1 MSSNVLIVESCDW
14 RYKETMSNRN
24 VPRPISY
31 AQKRTSA
38 AGRGGGRPTQER
50 WSSSREQQPEWRARK
65 EEESRKRADPESPG
79 SPRGTCQSMCP
90 NQELQERES
99 QNRLHRFETLAGT
112 EKRAGERCRR
122 PRADPKR
129 TVKEYSRPAAG
140 KDSTRPS
147 DLRPPAVLLRTVCY
161 LIDDIATMPGQT
173 SWNEVYDF
181 AFDRLRS
188 VRQDMIIQRTAGPES
203 RAVLERTVR
212 LLAYASFRLCGEPL
226 RLYDPRINDTHLQES
241 LSWLLRCYDSEPG
254 PHGNREEFQ
263 ALSLLYNL
271 GSSRVLQHTL
281 ELPERLRSS
290 PAIALALS
298 INRAFSERNP
308 VRLLRLAQRL
318 SFLQSCAL
326 HRHMAAVRRDLLLL
340 YSHGLSSR
348 NCRFPLPRLAKLL
361 ALDVAHAGQLCRAHQ
376 LEVHQDDQ
384 VVFSKT
390 CFSEPEPGGL
400 RCTAQHDMVDGKRG
414 DLARLGGIIHEGS
427 VNKEIA

>member
-1 MSSNVLIVESCDW
+1 MGNTNGGTASSL
-14 RYKETMSNRN
+14 
-24 VPRPISY
+24 
-31 AQKRTSA
+31 
-38 AGRGGGRPTQER
+38 
-50 WSSSREQQPEWRARK
+50 
-65 EEESRKRADPESPG
+65 
-79 SPRGTCQSMCP
+79 
-90 NQELQERES
+90 
-99 QNRLHRFETLAGT
+99 
-112 EKRAGERCRR
+112 
-122 PRADPKR
+122 
-129 TVKEYSRPAAG
+129 
-140 KDSTRPS
+140 
-147 DLRPPAVLLRTVCY
+147 
-161 LIDDIATMPGQT
+161 PGQ
-173 SWNEVYDF
+173 SPCV
-181 AFDRLRS
+181 
-188 VRQDMIIQRTAGPES
+188 P
-203 RAVLERTVR
+203 
-212 LLAYASFRLCGEPL
+212 P
-226 RLYDPRINDTHLQES
+226 P
-241 LSWLLRCYDSEPG
+241 
-254 PHGNREEFQ
+254 
-263 ALSLLYNL
+263 

>member
-1 MSSNVLIVESCDW
+1 NSGC
-14 RYKETMSNRN
+14 
-24 VPRPISY
+24 
-31 AQKRTSA
+31 
-38 AGRGGGRPTQER
+38 
-50 WSSSREQQPEWRARK
+50 
-65 EEESRKRADPESPG
+65 

-90 NQELQERES
+90 NRELQERES

-161 LIDDIATMPGQT
+161 LIDDI
-173 SWNEVYDF
+173 VYDF

-241 LSWLLRCYDSEPG
+241 LSWLLRCYDTEPG

-400 RCTAQHDMVDGKRG
+400 HSNGSS
-414 DLARLGGIIHEGS
+414 RLVLVASDVPRRRLEREEEI
-427 VNKEIA
+427 VNERRVRVIAALGF